1 MRQVFVM
8 LSKKKVMFVINMQKF
23 FTSNIRHLQRKIIT
37 LVYIIQI
44 RFFSELKEFFWSWV
58 SEVFVI
64 LNKMKVIFV
73 LYMQKFITS
82 STRYLFSKKNH
93 NPTVHHYL
101 LCMFHFLFTTSLR
114 LSENLDKP
122 HKNIP
127 NISNN
132 NNTSSLLH

>member
-37 LVYIIQI
+37 LMYIIQI

-82 STRYLFSKKNH
+82 STRHLFSKKK
-93 NPTVHHYL
+93 
-101 LCMFHFLFTTSLR
+101 S
-114 LSENLDKP
+114 
-122 HKNIP
+122 
-127 NISNN
+127 
-132 NNTSSLLH
+132 